1 MPFGLLAGFGAALA
15 WGTLDVITALAS
27 RVIGSLR
34 VTTGMQIVGAAEF
47 ALLGL
52 LTGAVLP
59 LDPAAIAVSALLGL
73 IGAAAYLSYFTG
85 LQIGPISVVSG
96 VVAAYGGLTVVLSVV
111 IRGETLTTV
120 QAFGAAVATVGVI
133 LTGIAFEGGL
143 RGTRFAGPGVAFAV
157 VALVMFAAMSI
168 VTDIALET
176 IDWLPLMIM
185 ARGFNAI
192 LSVAILV
199 VLARRG
205 GRSAERPADAPL
217 VVADQDRARDRR
229 GRHARR
235 PRPDLVRDRP
245 RDRAD
250 LDGRAR
256 LVVRPG
262 GDDHRGGGVPRRTP
276 QAGPVG
282 RARRDPRRD
291 DRDRPADDLI
301 SRPGGGSGV
310 VALVREGPHQAP
322 EQPVQLRP
330 LGLVEHGRDP
340 RLALRLCADGAVPD
354 VVTGLGRLDERAAP
368 VVRVGQPADQAR
380 GLHPVEPVGHRA
392 AREAHARGELAGR
405 ALVGGPTWRSL
416 PRTWNVCR
424 SIPNSARVSSSERS
438 NAFPSDLDA
447 LDDALGDGLE
457 VRDLAGPDLE
467 LRVEL
472 VELAGQV
479 PELRVEHVEVV
490 VRALHGGSI
499 HRAVIRRQEVRYR
512 IS

>member
-34 VTTGMQIVGAAEF
+34 VTTAMQIVGAIEF

-85 LQIGPISVVSG
+85 LQVGPISVVSG

-133 LTGIAFEGGL
+133 LTGVAFEGGL

-168 VTDIALET
+168 VTDIALDT

-205 GRSAERPADAPL
+205 GRSAERPADAPAWSRAKIAL
-217 VVADQDRARDRR
+217 AIVVAAT
-229 GRHARR
+229 
-235 PRPDLVRDRP
+235 
-245 RDRAD
+245 
-250 LDGRAR
+250 LDVLG
-256 LVVRPG
+256 
-262 GDDHRGGGVPRRTP
+262 
-276 QAGPVG
+276 
-282 RARRDPRRD
+282 
-291 DRDRPADDLI
+291 LI
-301 SRPGGGSGV
+301 SFV
-310 VALVREGPHQAP
+310 VGLETAPTWMVGLASSFGPAVTIIAAVAFLG
-322 EQPVQLRP
+322 ERLKPVQWA
-330 LGLVEHGRDP
+330 GLVGI
-340 RLALRLCADGAVPD
+340 
-354 VVTGLGRLDERAAP
+354 
-368 VVRVGQPADQAR
+368 
-380 GLHPVEPVGHRA
+380 
-392 AREAHARGELAGR
+392 
-405 ALVGGPTWRSL
+405 LVGMIAIGL
-416 PRTWNVCR
+416 P
-424 SIPNSARVSSSERS
+424 SS
-438 NAFPSDLDA
+438 
-447 LDDALGDGLE
+447 
-457 VRDLAGPDLE
+457 
-467 LRVEL
+467 
-472 VELAGQV
+472 
-479 PELRVEHVEVV
+479 
-490 VRALHGGSI
+490 
-499 HRAVIRRQEVRYR
+499 
-512 IS
+512 

>member
-34 VTTGMQIVGAAEF
+34 VTTAMQIVGAIEF

-133 LTGIAFEGGL
+133 MTGVAFDGGL

-168 VTDIALET
+168 VTDIALDT

-205 GRSAERPADAPL
+205 GRSAERPADAPAWSQAKIAL
-217 VVADQDRARDRR
+217 AIVTAAT
-229 GRHARR
+229 
-235 PRPDLVRDRP
+235 
-245 RDRAD
+245 
-250 LDGRAR
+250 LDVLG
-256 LVVRPG
+256 
-262 GDDHRGGGVPRRTP
+262 
-276 QAGPVG
+276 
-282 RARRDPRRD
+282 
-291 DRDRPADDLI
+291 LI
-301 SRPGGGSGV
+301 SFV
-310 VALVREGPHQAP
+310 VGLETAPTWMVGLASSFGPAVTIIAAVAFLG
-322 EQPVQLRP
+322 ERLKPVQW
-330 LGLVEHGRDP
+330 
-340 RLALRLCADGAVPD
+340 A
-354 VVTGLGRLDERAAP
+354 GLG
-368 VVRVGQPADQAR
+368 GI
-380 GLHPVEPVGHRA
+380 
-392 AREAHARGELAGR
+392 
-405 ALVGGPTWRSL
+405 LVGMIAIGL
-416 PRTWNVCR
+416 P
-424 SIPNSARVSSSERS
+424 SS
-438 NAFPSDLDA
+438 
-447 LDDALGDGLE
+447 
-457 VRDLAGPDLE
+457 
-467 LRVEL
+467 
-472 VELAGQV
+472 
-479 PELRVEHVEVV
+479 
-490 VRALHGGSI
+490 
-499 HRAVIRRQEVRYR
+499 
-512 IS
+512 